1 MNTNLLITFIILNI
15 VNVIIQT
22 VKSLAT
28 VKCGKGVAAI
38 VNAVAFGL
46 YTIVTVY
53 MLCELPLMWKAGIVA
68 LCNLVGVFLVKW
80 AEEKARKDKLWKV
93 ELTVRQTRT
102 LVLAR
107 ELEELN
113 IPFNYIE
120 NVGKY
125 TVFNIYCTTQK
136 ESAFVKDLTTRH
148 HAKYFVT
155 ESKNL

>member
-1 MNTNLLITFIILNI
+1 MTSLLFIFIILNI
-15 VNVIIQT
+15 VNVVLQT
-22 VKSLAT
+22 IKSICT
-28 VKCGKGVAAI
+28 VKCGKVMASI
-38 VNAVAFGL
+38 VNAVAYGL
-46 YTIVTVY
+46 YTVVIIYTV
-53 MLCELPLMWKAGIVA
+53 CDLPLLTKGLVVA

-80 AEEKARKDKLWKV
+80 AEEKARKDKLWKI

-102 LVLAR
+102 PVLAR

-125 TVFNIYCTTQK
+125 TVFNIYCATQK